1 MHGDDDLHMVRD
13 SSFNESMR
21 QKQGKFIVNMNIVDD
36 GLNQILKE
44 EQASYQKWKKEDEIV
59 QGHLRAKGLK
69 DVKKKRIPRSQRLL
83 HEQLNLIKEGLIS
96 MVARQKAER
105 LSP

>member
-1 MHGDDDLHMVRD
+1 MVRD

-21 QKQGKFIVNMNIVDD
+21 QKQGKFIVNMNIVDN

-44 EQASYQKWKKEDEIV
+44 EQESYLKWKKEDEIV
-59 QGHLRAKGLK
+59 QGHLRAQGLT
-69 DVKKKRIPRSQRLL
+69 DAKKKRIPHSQRLM
-83 HEQLNLIKEGLIS
+83 HEQLSLIKDGLIS
-96 MVARQKAER
+96 MVARRKAER